1 MRLVEERKLVII
13 GVLLAIIFLLSLAQ
27 QYVASKQ
34 VDNNQAQVRQS
45 LTLVESYGRVN
56 AFALEYIEMLNYDM
70 LFSRDPEFWTKKL
83 IDVPEVLNKIP
94 ESERYSWQ
102 DKTTR
107 ERFMYKT
114 RGLNE
119 ELRKCQLKANIL
131 FKDQENFISKNR
143 AWDYVETTLQILQ
156 TAIILLVIYLY
167 FGLHISI
174 QVRIAK
180 TK

>member
-1 MRLVEERKLVII
+1 MKPVEERKLVII

-34 VDNNQAQVRQS
+34 VDNSQAQVRQS

-83 IDVPEVLNKIP
+83 IDVPELLNKIP
-94 ESERYSWQ
+94 ESERDGWK

-119 ELRKCQLKANIL
+119 DLRKCQLKANIL
-131 FKDQENFISKNR
+131 FKGQENFISKNR
-143 AWDYVETTLQILQ
+143 TWGFIETMLQIFQ
-156 TAIILLVIYLY
+156 AAIILLVIYLY
-167 FGLHISI
+167 FGLHLSI
-174 QVRIAK
+174 QARITQ